1 MICFIYILRYQT
13 HQHCW
18 HFRTTQARR
27 QLLKH
32 TKYPFSISSKKSILW
47 PFWVTKTKIKL
58 TCIINSTP
66 STVLNSITNLIMFLP
81 YSRIFPRCCPRL
93 MIDEEWFSRS
103 RVHFHLP
110 ALRERRITRCTT
122 LINFHLMAM
131 CCKAQWKRALPS
143 IFSED
148 KWVASTTSL
157 TSAITPCWSQRIMGL
172 LQVIYERVGIS
183 TPRLEICFLSV
194 VMLLL
199 RQFFSTLSW
208 RY

>member
-1 MICFIYILRYQT
+1 
-13 HQHCW
+13 
-18 HFRTTQARR
+18 
-27 QLLKH
+27 
-32 TKYPFSISSKKSILW
+32 
-47 PFWVTKTKIKL
+47 
-58 TCIINSTP
+58 
-66 STVLNSITNLIMFLP
+66 MFLP

-131 CCKAQWKRALPS
+131 CCKAQCKRALPS

-148 KWVASTTSL
+148 KWVASTTSS

-183 TPRLEICFLSV
+183 TPNPAWKYVFC
-194 VMLLL
+194 LLL
-199 RQFFSTLSW
+199 CCCCGNFSHSFVKILAISGSALNAKLHFVNKGEVKFVTIFWFQKITRVGSGPSALPLHQQVDNWILS
-208 RY
+208 RYLK